1 MLELPLVKDTLEQVL
16 PLVKD
21 ILELERPL
29 AKDTL
34 EQVLPLIKDT
44 LEQALPLVKDTQ
56 GLERPLAKDTK
67 EQVLPLIKDIQ
78 DPEVLVHRRV
88 KLMGLLLLQ
97 DRVMEEEDIH
107 LAALE
112 PEWIPRSS
120 SGSMLWIKIEADRST
135 SRSFSALL

>member
-1 MLELPLVKDTLEQVL
+1 VLELPLVKDTLV
-16 PLVKD
+16 
-21 ILELERPL
+21 LERPL
-29 AKDTL
+29 IKDTL
-34 EQVLPLIKDT
+34 EQVLP
-44 LEQALPLVKDTQ
+44 PVKDTQ
-56 GLERPLAKDTK
+56 GLERPLVKDILEEEFPLIRDTKEPPLAKDTK
-67 EQVLPLIKDIQ
+67 EQVLPLIKDTQ
-78 DPEVLVHRRV
+78 EPEVLVHRLV
-88 KLMGLLLLQ
+88 KLMALLLLQ